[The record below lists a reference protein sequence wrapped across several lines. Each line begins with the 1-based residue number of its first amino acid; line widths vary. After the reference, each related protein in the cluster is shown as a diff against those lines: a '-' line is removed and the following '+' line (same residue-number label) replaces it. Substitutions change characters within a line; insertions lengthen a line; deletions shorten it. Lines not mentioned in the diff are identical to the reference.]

1 MAKEKEKQKAEQTF
15 ESAMER
21 LEQLVE
27 AMEEERL
34 PLDKLLVSYEEG
46 IRLAKLCA
54 EKITTAEKRI
64 EIISRNAEG
73 ERVTEPF
80 DPDAAVPASS
90 SKPEARRSKVNP
102 TAAAEE
108 VSLF

>member
-1 MAKEKEKQKAEQTF
+1 MAKEKERQKPEQTF
-15 ESAMER
+15 EAAMER
-21 LEQLVE
+21 LEHLVE

-46 IRLAKLCA
+46 VQLAKFCS
-54 EKITTAEKRI
+54 EKIAAAEKRI

-73 ERVTEPF
+73 NPVIEPF
-80 DPDAAVPASS
+80 EASADQAASAKAESHR
-90 SKPEARRSKVNP
+90 KT
-102 TAAAEE
+102 TAAED